1 MSKEHLKLSDN
12 CTDFIEN
19 YFIDMYNNRSI
30 NYANGRDVRNFFE
43 KVIKARANRIA
54 PILSDISYE
63 DFLTITLS
71 DLEAAKRRMLNYN
84 YF

>member
-1 MSKEHLKLSDN
+1 MCE
-12 CTDFIEN
+12 I
-19 YFIDMYNNRSI
+19 
-30 NYANGRDVRNFFE
+30 FFE

-71 DLEAAKRRMLNYN
+71 DLEAAKKANVKL
-84 YF
+84 